1 MSETFTPN
9 IYIFCLIFKGP
20 VYIYICFIGMNIFAT
35 VILTVRLI
43 IEDQFHSCGH
53 VSEDVQREDDDDKEG
68 TEVTEAVH
76 D

>member
-1 MSETFTPN
+1 
-9 IYIFCLIFKGP
+9 
-20 VYIYICFIGMNIFAT
+20 MNIFAT

-43 IEDQFHSCGH
+43 IEDQFHSGGH

-68 TEVTEAVH
+68 AEVTEAVH